1 MKILIGS
8 TILIA
13 GVGLVGGIGLSLPTA
28 AEEHSTSSAT
38 HQMSPKFPRSDKC
51 SASSPCRDV
60 VGEIIKVEESYWIKM
75 PNGTETH
82 MRVSADTKMDARVKV
97 GDPIAAQL
105 TSDGDADSIKKLK
118 ELPKPD
124 ELSIPKKTKQVEA
137 ETTLKDLRNK

>member
-13 GVGLVGGIGLSLPTA
+13 GVGLVGGMGLSLPAA
-28 AEEHSTSSAT
+28 AEEHATSYST
-38 HQMSPKFPRSDKC
+38 HQMSPKFPQSDKC
-51 SASSPCRDV
+51 STSSPCQNV
-60 VGEIIKVEESYWIKM
+60 IGEITKVEESYWIKM
-75 PNGTETH
+75 PNGQETH

-105 TSDGDADSIKKLK
+105 TSSGDADSIKKLK

-124 ELSIPKKTKQVEA
+124 ELSIQKKTKEVEA
-137 ETTLKDLRNK
+137 ETTLQDMRQK

>member
-1 MKILIGS
+1 MKILIAS

-13 GVGLVGGIGLSLPTA
+13 GVGLVGGMGVSSSA
-28 AEEHSTSSAT
+28 AEESQSKT
-38 HQMSPKFPRSDKC
+38 HQQAPKFPQSDKC

-75 PNGTETH
+75 PDGKETH

-124 ELSIPKKTKQVEA
+124 ELSIQKKTKQVEA
-137 ETTLKDLRNK
+137 ETTLKDIRQK